1 MGLMTLHQMLNYWGG
16 HDLMHLIQIEQAV
29 MQPFI
34 PASGPWQVNFA
45 KHIFNQ
51 EPT

>member
-1 MGLMTLHQMLNYWGG
+1 LNYWGG

-34 PASGPWQVNFA
+34 PDSGPWYVNFA
-45 KHIFNQ
+45 KHIPN
-51 EPT
+51 PDAT